1 MNRANTDS
9 NKARRSLRVKLITI
23 LVGIIIPMTFL
34 SIGTFAIM
42 KSLMNRLDT
51 MIEVTVKS
59 NEIFALADNSI
70 SEVNKVVLNKDEKS
84 KKAAYSN
91 LDKIKSNI
99 KFIKDNTT
107 SLNSM
112 KSVDVMERIMSTYE
126 ENLNNLIN
134 SNKSGDTE
142 QAMKNF
148 KIITQTLSSSNDSI
162 QNLVTNQLTDQ
173 KTEKIALLKTASFM
187 GILIIIL
194 IISIS
199 ILSFA
204 VATILI
210 NNIVNIIKKLV
221 TYATSI
227 AENNLAL
234 ADIHINSSDELGVL
248 AESFNKMSRNLR
260 SLINKI
266 NTESSNVTDAA
277 YNLQTNTEQ
286 SSKAL
291 EQIAVSVQG
300 VSEGAL
306 TQADQAEKT
315 VSVITDLFEANKRIS
330 DNAHKVLNTSD
341 AATNA
346 AVLGNE
352 KLKKVIEQIKVIE
365 NKVIP
370 VQNTAELL
378 NKRSNEIKKV
388 VDAIT
393 EIASQTNL
401 LALNSAIEAARA
413 GENGKGFAVVAE
425 EVKKLAEDSQNA
437 TVEITSMLQDIQQ
450 KSNELYESM
459 STSVQEIKE
468 STTVAEAAREA
479 FSEIL
484 NTSSN
489 VDKQMQEITLE
500 IEGIVKEISTVE
512 KMSIDIERIAKSS
525 SESSHDVAAAV
536 EEQTASVEEIFST
549 TTVLSQM
556 SNELKNLINKFKI

>member
-70 SEVNKVVLNKDEKS
+70 SEVNQVVLNKDEKS

-99 KFIKDNTT
+99 KFIKGNTT

-162 QNLVTNQLTDQ
+162 QNLVTSQLTDQ

-248 AESFNKMSRNLR
+248 AESFNKMSSNLR